1 MRYESI
7 LEFLLLHI
15 ISMDSKHLSGPK
27 RPVDL
32 QETLVLQE
40 LEMSDQAEPSP
51 RRSVFNDLRLEGQ
64 FCDAVIN
71 VENVAFD
78 VHRVILCKCSEYFIT
93 LFGRCCPAD
102 TKVFVIPGVSPDAM
116 RLIIEFAHTGSV
128 SVTAENVR
136 ELLLAADR
144 LNVMAVMQT
153 CCDFL
158 GERLRADNC
167 IGTFQ
172 LTDIVFCPELQR
184 RAYRYMVEHFEEV
197 AHHEEFLQLPLQRLI
212 DILERDD
219 LNVRNESV
227 AFEAVLRWIDHTP
240 ETRKAHVAVL
250 FSKVRLALTSL
261 NYMRL
266 KVLSNE
272 LVSTSTECLS
282 MAQSVL
288 EAIGHIR
295 TSRPSVAQLS
305 NPLLRPRLPNA
316 VLLAIGGWSGGD
328 PTNGNATNGIE
339 AYDFRAD
346 HWMNMTNNCERP
358 RASHGTAVLNGSLY
372 CIGGFD
378 RAEFFNSVR
387 RFDLSTRVWHE
398 AAPMCHRRCFV
409 SVTALDGCIYAM
421 GGFDGHSWLCTAER
435 YRPEANQWSL
445 IAPMRERRSDASST
459 TLDNKLYICGGFN
472 GTEYLQ
478 TAECYVPEA
487 DQWTMIASM
496 FRLCS
501 GTGTAAYG
509 GLVYAVGGFDGNNCL
524 NTAEAYDPVNNSW
537 QEVTPMATPRSNF
550 GIEVLDDR
558 LFVVGGFNRNT
569 TCCNVES
576 YDETTAEWTEACDMG
591 ISRSG
596 LSCCVVSGL
605 PNMAD
610 YAVPRDA
617 LPLIHED
624 ADSDEHS

>member
-1 MRYESI
+1 
-7 LEFLLLHI
+7 
-15 ISMDSKHLSGPK
+15 
-27 RPVDL
+27 
-32 QETLVLQE
+32 
-40 LEMSDQAEPSP
+40 
-51 RRSVFNDLRLEGQ
+51 
-64 FCDAVIN
+64 
-71 VENVAFD
+71 
-78 VHRVILCKCSEYFIT
+78 
-93 LFGRCCPAD
+93 
-102 TKVFVIPGVSPDAM
+102 M

>member
-1 MRYESI
+1 
-7 LEFLLLHI
+7 
-15 ISMDSKHLSGPK
+15 
-27 RPVDL
+27 
-32 QETLVLQE
+32 
-40 LEMSDQAEPSP
+40 MSDQAEPSP

-78 VHRVILCKCSEYFIT
+78 VHRVILCECSEYFIA
-93 LFGRCCPAD
+93 LFGRWCPAD
-102 TKVFVIPGVSPDAM
+102 KKVFVIPGVSPDAM
-116 RLIIEFAHTGSV
+116 RLIIEFAYTGSV
-128 SVTAENVR
+128 SVTAENVQ
-136 ELLLAADR
+136 ELLLAADQ
-144 LNVMAVMQT
+144 LNVMAVVQT

-158 GERLRADNC
+158 GEQLSAENC
-167 IGTFQ
+167 IGIFEF
-172 LTDIVFCPELQR
+172 TDIVFCPELQR
-184 RAYRYMVEHFEEV
+184 RAYRYVVEHFEEV
-197 AHHEEFLQLPLQRLI
+197 ARHEEFLQLSLQQLI

-227 AFEAVLRWIDHTP
+227 AFEAVLRWIDHAP

-282 MAQSVL
+282 MAQGVL

-316 VLLAIGGWSGGD
+316 VLLAIGGWSR
-328 PTNGNATNGIE
+328 GNPTNGIE

-358 RASHGTAVLNGSLY
+358 RAYHGTAVLNGSLY
-372 CIGGFD
+372 CIGGVD
-378 RAEFFNSVR
+378 RAEHFNSVR
-387 RFDLSTRVWHE
+387 RFDLRTRVWHE
-398 AAPMCHRRCFV
+398 ASPMCHRRCYV

-421 GGFDGHSWLCTAER
+421 GGFDGNSRLCTAER

-445 IAPMRERRSDASST
+445 IAPMQEHRSDASST
-459 TLDNKLYICGGFN
+459 TLHNKLYICGGFN
-472 GTEYLQ
+472 GTECLQ
-478 TAECYVPEA
+478 TAECYLPGA
-487 DQWTMIASM
+487 DQWTMIAPMSSP
-496 FRLCS
+496 RS
-501 GTGTAAYG
+501 GTGIAAYA
-509 GLVYAVGGFDGNNCL
+509 GLVYAVGGFDGNNRV

-537 QEVTPMATPRSNF
+537 QEVTPMVMPRSNF

-558 LFVVGGFNRNT
+558 LFVVGGYNGNT
-569 TCCNVES
+569 TCYNVES
-576 YDETTAEWTEACDMG
+576 YDQTTAEWTEACDMD
-591 ISRSG
+591 IFRSA

-610 YAVPRDA
+610 YAVPRDV
-617 LPLIHED
+617 LPLLHED

>member
-1 MRYESI
+1 MSNKAESS
-7 LEFLLLHI
+7 L
-15 ISMDSKHLSGPK
+15 
-27 RPVDL
+27 
-32 QETLVLQE
+32 
-40 LEMSDQAEPSP
+40 

-78 VHRVILCKCSEYFIT
+78 VHRVILCKCSEYFIA
-93 LFGRCCPAD
+93 LFGRWCPAD
-102 TKVFVIPGVSPDAM
+102 KKVFVIPGVSPDAM
-116 RLIIEFAHTGSV
+116 RLIIEFAYTGSV
-128 SVTAENVR
+128 SVTEEHVR
-136 ELLLAADR
+136 ELLLAADQ
-144 LNVMAVMQT
+144 LNVMDVVQT

-158 GERLRADNC
+158 GERLRAENC
-167 IGTFQ
+167 IGIFEF
-172 LTDIVFCPELQR
+172 TDIVFCPELQR
-184 RAYRYMVEHFEEV
+184 RAYSYVVEHFEEV

-212 DILERDD
+212 DLLERDD

-272 LVSTSTECLS
+272 LVSTSTECQS
-282 MAQSVL
+282 MVQSVL

-316 VLLAIGGWSGGD
+316 VLLAIGGWSSSN
-328 PTNGNATNGIE
+328 PTNGIE

-346 HWMNMTNNCERP
+346 HWMNMTDNCERP
-358 RASHGTAVLNGSLY
+358 RANHGTAVLNGSLY

-378 RAEFFNSVR
+378 RAEYFNSVR
-387 RFDLSTRVWHE
+387 RFDLRTRVWHE
-398 AAPMCHRRCFV
+398 AAPMCHRRCSV

-421 GGFDGHSWLCTAER
+421 GGFDGNSWLCTAER

-445 IAPMRERRSDASST
+445 IAPMQERRSDASST

-472 GTEYLQ
+472 GREYLQ
-478 TAECYVPEA
+478 TAECYLPEA
-487 DQWTMIASM
+487 DQWTMIAPMSIP
-496 FRLCS
+496 RS
-501 GTGTAAYG
+501 GTGTAAYA
-509 GLVYAVGGFDGNNCL
+509 GLVYAVGGFDDNNLL

-537 QEVTPMATPRSNF
+537 QEVTPMVTPRSNF

-558 LFVVGGFNRNT
+558 LFVVGGDNGNT
-569 TCCNVES
+569 TCYNVES
-576 YDETTAEWTEACDMG
+576 YDEMTAEWTEACDMD
-591 ISRSG
+591 ISRSA
-596 LSCCVVSGL
+596 LSCSVVSGL

-610 YAVPRDA
+610 YAVPRDV
-617 LPLIHED
+617 LLLIHED